1 MNNYPLIS
9 IALCTYN
16 GSVHLVEQLE
26 SIVKQTY
33 PNIEII
39 VVDDGSKDTTIEIL
53 NSYSAKYSYIKI
65 YQNEF
70 NLGYIKNFEKA
81 TSLCRG
87 EFIALCDQDDIWL
100 ENKLEIQFNE
110 IGANTLIYH
119 DSEFINENGVSL
131 EKRMSDV
138 INMYSGNSS
147 KPFLFFNCLSG
158 HAVLFKKEL
167 IEYSLPFPK
176 EIFHDRWLA
185 YTATNI
191 GSIKYIDKSL
201 VRYRQHENSDTNI
214 LKLKRNKAENAIHGN
229 AKIVKALSE
238 FEIFAGYKYNKDQK
252 FIDKLLKLYRKRL
265 TSYLCFG
272 LIFFMYAHYKSLLFI
287 SKKSSISKL
296 NFIFKHVWGSKL
308 KAGQ

>member
-1 MNNYPLIS
+1 MAKHPLVS

-16 GSVHLVEQLE
+16 GTVHLEEQLE
-26 SIVKQTY
+26 SIIKQTY
-33 PNIEII
+33 PNIEVV
-39 VVDDGSKDTTIEIL
+39 VVDDGSKDDTIDIL
-53 NSYSAKYSYIKI
+53 NSYSNKYSYFRI
-65 YQNEF
+65 YQNEI

-81 TSLCRG
+81 ISLCKG
-87 EFIALCDQDDIWL
+87 EFIALCDQDDIWI
-100 ENKLEIQFNE
+100 ENKIELQVSE
-110 IGANTLIYH
+110 IGAHALIYH
-119 DSEFINENGVSL
+119 DSEFIDENGTSL
-131 EKRMSDV
+131 DKKMSDV
-138 INMYSGNSS
+138 INMYSGNSF

-158 HAVLFKKEL
+158 HAVLFKRQL
-167 IEYSLPFPK
+167 TDYSIPFPK

-185 YTATNI
+185 YTATNT
-191 GSIKYIDKSL
+191 GSIKYINRSL

-214 LKLKRNKAENAIHGN
+214 LKLKRNKTENAIHGN

-238 FEIFAGYKYNKDQK
+238 FEIFAVYKYNKDQK
-252 FIDKLLKLYRKRL
+252 FIDKLLKLYRNRL

-287 SKKSSISKL
+287 SKKSSMSKL